1 MLCSKLI
8 GKMRSRLRDE
18 AKEGWSDAELLDS
31 VNFALTA
38 VASKLL
44 PWKGRWVNETLI
56 GVDTYSIPED
66 FMAPISLFIN
76 GKKVEIKG
84 IEWSMSNEGPDTA
97 AFIDMDSLIIYPMPI
112 QAQQIVFN
120 YHAKRLVTNIND
132 ALHISTEME
141 DTVLYYA
148 LSLAHQ
154 KQANEES
161 LTQSRFYLNL
171 YRERCGDISKITSQ
185 RRSSRTAKSTYQRC

>member
-1 MLCSKLI
+1 MLCSELI

-97 AFIDMDSLIIYPMPI
+97 AFIDMDSLIIYPMPT